1 VVGNEFRIVLGVLDR
16 QKKNGARVAQIDF
29 HSRFHF
35 DFVSEFRVHAGAGGG
50 QWLESGGG
58 LERGVDQH
66 ASGSVGGFVAWLSA
80 LDDQDGGAAFAQG
93 DGEREADDASADD
106 DDVPG
111 FHGAS
116 LKSAL

>member
-1 VVGNEFRIVLGVLDR
+1 MSEFRI
-16 QKKNGARVAQIDF
+16 
-29 HSRFHF
+29 
-35 DFVSEFRVHAGAGGG
+35 HAGAGGG
-50 QWLESGGG
+50 EWLEWGGG
-58 LERGVDQH
+58 FERAIDQH
-66 ASGSVGGFVAWLSA
+66 ASGGVGGFVARFSA

-93 DGEREADDASADD
+93 DSEREADDAAADD